1 MTIASKITQTT
12 PTITQTTPTITQTT
26 TTTTTTIQ
34 HLKHLLTKS

>member
-26 TTTTTTIQ
+26 TTTTTIQ